1 MGMTTM
7 NLWKDRSKG
16 FTLIELL
23 MVIVLLGI
31 VSATAVVVIGNI
43 ISQQSFD
50 ATTKEM
56 KELEAA
62 MIGNPD
68 LIQSGAR
75 SSFGYTGDMG
85 PLPPTTGL
93 CPACGLIELVAQ
105 GARPA
110 WVADAQL
117 PGTGYGW
124 RGPYI
129 DAKQDD
135 TARYLA
141 LLDGWGNYY
150 SYNAAT
156 GVITSNGPDGA
167 VGGGDDITWP
177 GAAITATGIVT
188 GRVTDR
194 NGYSVVANNVTI
206 TYPNPASPGNSTTTI
221 NATNADGVFTLNNI
235 PLGKHKIQTTVSG
248 TTYTTAAVVL
258 PSQTVI
264 VNFNAAGDPTTPN
277 APTAVLAT
285 RASLSGINLTWTA
298 PTQNTDLSTL
308 VDLGGYNIYRSIDG
322 GATYPLLQSV
332 GLGTVFSN
340 TSLSAGQRYIYRMT
354 AVDKSGNPSA
364 NSLTSSTTVS
374 PIRQTG
380 VATVWTT
387 GPAVANGGA
396 TCATTNDVE
405 QCATNAN
412 RRKALFT
419 INNNGNAADNGANIT
434 VNSMVITWGTT
445 GGVVR
450 KILAADGATI
460 RYCNPAVV
468 GGTASG
474 ATTTLT
480 APLAIAA
487 GGSTTMGIYF
497 CTGGAQPTFVSVQ
510 FNTSDGYFTLY

>member
-1 MGMTTM
+1 M
-7 NLWKDRSKG
+7 NIWNGRSKG

-43 ISQQSFD
+43 LSQQSFD
-50 ATTKEM
+50 ATLKEM
-56 KELEAA
+56 NDLKAA
-62 MIGNPD
+62 TIGNPD
-68 LIQSGAR
+68 LIENGAR

-85 PLPPTTGL
+85 PLPPTTGV
-93 CPACGLIELVAQ
+93 CPACGLVELVAQ

-135 TARYLA
+135 SARYLA

-177 GAAITATGIVT
+177 GAAITTTGIVT

-194 NGYSVVANNVTI
+194 NGTSVVANNVTI
-206 TYPNPASPGNSTTTI
+206 TYPNPASPGNSTTTV
-221 NATNADGVFTLNNI
+221 NATNADGVFTLNAI

-248 TTYTTAAVVL
+248 TTYTKTAVVL
-258 PSQTVI
+258 ASQTMI
-264 VNFNAAGDPTTPN
+264 VDFNAAGDPTTPN

-298 PTQNTDLSTL
+298 PTLNTDGSTL
-308 VDLGGYNIYRSIDG
+308 VDLGSYNIYRSIDG
-322 GATYPLLQSV
+322 GVTYPLLQSM
-332 GLGTVFSN
+332 GLGTSFSN
-340 TSLSAGQRYIYRMT
+340 TSLTAGQRYIYRMT

-364 NSLTSSTTVS
+364 NSATSSTTVS
-374 PIRQTG
+374 PIRQSG
-380 VATVWTT
+380 AATAWSS
-387 GPAVANGGA
+387 PANGGA
-396 TCATTNDVE
+396 TCATTSDVE
-405 QCATNAN
+405 QCATAAN

-419 INNNGNAADNGANIT
+419 INNAGNAADNGANIT

-450 KILAADGATI
+450 KILAADTTTI
-460 RYCNPAVV
+460 RYCDAAAA

-474 ATTTLT
+474 TTTTLS
-480 APLAIAA
+480 APLVINA
-487 GGSTTMGIYF
+487 GASSTMGIYF
-497 CTGGAQPTFVSVQ
+497 CTTGAQPTFVSVQ